1 MSSSPRSSL
10 LLALDTR
17 SCSATHLTSPPRSA
31 LTPSLCPALWTGE
44 MFLFGWNI
52 MCAPYLTFRRV
63 SPDGV
68 MSPPVPISLPHRVM
82 MHDFAITQRYAV
94 FIDCPLIFRV
104 AHLLRG
110 FPFKW
115 DTRRSTRFGILPRYA
130 TSEREMRWFEL
141 PSQFIS
147 HVANAWEEEGA
158 EGGGG
163 QEGRQE

>member
-1 MSSSPRSSL
+1 
-10 LLALDTR
+10 
-17 SCSATHLTSPPRSA
+17 
-31 LTPSLCPALWTGE
+31 

-158 EGGGG
+158 EGGGTEVVLVAVRFPFFSLELG
-163 QEGRQE
+163 EGYEGLSVQQL